1 MLYFAARMVILRTW
15 DSRCLEL
22 RGIWK
27 TGILAA
33 DVPKRKNMENK
44 IMITLSA
51 AIAIFASAAASVAAV
66 PGAINMG
73 ELVDTTGKTDV
84 SAAIQRVIDANPNRT
99 LYFPDGTYLLANPI
113 CTPAHPEKSVD
124 LQLSNFA
131 VLKASPEWTSNEAMV
146 RLGAI
151 HRAKNIRT
159 PGSCYS
165 MTGGIVDGSGKANG
179 VAIESGRETKV
190 RCVSMKN
197 VFVGLHIKYG
207 ANNGSS
213 DCDISDVNIVG
224 NRMPGSTGV
233 ILEGHDNTLS
243 NMRIADVQVGVRL
256 RSNTNML
263 TSIHPLYTNPMDQYD
278 GSAGFEDRGFH
289 NSYDRCYSDHF
300 STGFFFGRQGGFAV
314 LRACVSYWY
323 APCKGKRHTAIGCE
337 RKFTAN
343 VSDMHIG
350 FNGTEAVNTVLE
362 TRKEGGCGYIRDI
375 RMDERLLNEKSR
387 QYLKYVR

>member
-1 MLYFAARMVILRTW
+1 MM
-15 DSRCLEL
+15 
-22 RGIWK
+22 
-27 TGILAA
+27 
-33 DVPKRKNMENK
+33 K
-44 IMITLSA
+44 IGTSVSM
-51 AIAIFASAAASVAAV
+51 AIAIFAAATASAAAV

-131 VLKASPEWTSNEAMV
+131 VLKAAPEWSSNEAMV

-151 HRAKNIRT
+151 HRANNIRT

-165 MTGGIVDGSGKANG
+165 MTGGIIDGSGKAKG

-197 VFVGLHIKYG
+197 VFVGLYVKYG

-233 ILEGHDNTLS
+233 ILEGHDNTLT

-300 STGFFFGRQGGFAV
+300 STGFFFGKQGGFAV

-362 TRKEGGCGYIRDI
+362 VRKDGGCGYIRDI
-375 RMDERLLNEKSR
+375 RMDKGLANEKEK